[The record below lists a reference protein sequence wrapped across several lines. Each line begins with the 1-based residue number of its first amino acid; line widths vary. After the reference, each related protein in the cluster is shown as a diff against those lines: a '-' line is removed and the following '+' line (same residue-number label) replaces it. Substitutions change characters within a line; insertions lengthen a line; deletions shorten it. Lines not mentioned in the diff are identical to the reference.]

1 MDEKKRLTLL
11 QLLEGNARLTH
22 SQLADMLGET
32 PETVAA
38 AMAEL
43 EAQKVIVQHTAV
55 IDWDRTGIDRV
66 TALIEVKLTPQRD
79 VGFDRLARRIAR
91 FPEVRSCYL
100 MSGTYDLTVEVESA
114 TLKEVARFV
123 SERLSTLE
131 GVASTTTHFVLK
143 RYKHDGVAFGD
154 DAEDERLAI
163 HP

>member
-1 MDEKKRLTLL
+1 LDEKKRIALL
-11 QLLEGNARLTH
+11 QMLESNARLTH
-22 SQLADMLGET
+22 GQLADMLGET
-32 PETVAA
+32 EETVAT

-43 EAQKVIVQHTAV
+43 EAQRVIVQHTAV
-55 IDWDRTGIDRV
+55 VDWDKTGVERV

-91 FPEVRSCYL
+91 FAEVRSCYL
-100 MSGTYDLTVEVESA
+100 MSGTYDLTVEVEAA

-143 RYKHDGVAFGD
+143 RYKHDGVAFD
-154 DAEDERLAI
+154 EDSADERLAI